1 MRIVAPTEPGE
12 EAVEEGKGV
21 KRGAEATAD
30 ANPSSTSFFG
40 GFTVERKPM
49 PAPAPPPRL
58 SPWPWNTWD
67 AHYRLALA
75 LAAALVA
82 GVFVRGRTGAATGLI
97 AVWDV
102 FAATNLLLVW
112 AVILTQ
118 DPFEMRRAVRLEDAS
133 RTFIFI
139 VVVVAAAA
147 SLLAA
152 FANLG
157 PAKDLPRG
165 RLAGHLLL
173 SVGAV
178 GLSWAL
184 VHTVFAMRYAHYYY
198 EGAREGARDQVRGG
212 LIFPQ
217 EPHPDYLDFAYFA
230 FVVGMT
236 CQVSDVQISR
246 RALRRMALWHGL
258 IAFGFNTAILALF
271 VNIVA
276 GIL

>member
-1 MRIVAPTEPGE
+1 MEPREPGA

-21 KRGAEATAD
+21 KQGAKAPAD

-40 GFTVERKPM
+40 GFTVECKPM

-58 SPWPWNTWD
+58 SPWPWNNWD
-67 AHYRLALA
+67 AHYRLAVA
-75 LAAALVA
+75 VAAALVA
-82 GVFVRGRTGAATGLI
+82 GVLVQGRTGAATGLI

-102 FAATNLLLVW
+102 FAAVNLLLIW

-118 DPFEMRRAVRLEDAS
+118 DPYEMRRAVRLEDAS
-133 RTFIFI
+133 RTFIFTL
-139 VVVVAAAA
+139 VVVTAAA

-152 FANLG
+152 FMNLG
-157 PAKDLPRG
+157 PARDLPRG
-165 RLAGHLLL
+165 RLASHLVL
-173 SVGAV
+173 SISAV

-184 VHTVFAMRYAHYYY
+184 VHTVFAMRYAHYFY
-198 EGAREGARDQVRGG
+198 EGARDGSRDKVKGG

-246 RALRRMALWHGL
+246 RELRRMALWHGL

-276 GIL
+276 GML